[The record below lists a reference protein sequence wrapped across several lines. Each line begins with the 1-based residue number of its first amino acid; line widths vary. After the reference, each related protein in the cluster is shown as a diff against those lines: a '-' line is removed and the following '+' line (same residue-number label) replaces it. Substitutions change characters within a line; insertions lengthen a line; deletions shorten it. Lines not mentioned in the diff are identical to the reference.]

1 MGDDDRSMLE
11 SQRRGTW
18 PVVDRK
24 TPYYD
29 ESVPRG
35 GECGGTVSWLQ
46 HGGALGPSEDKHPTA
61 TMTATSADDDLV
73 VSVPPASLFAK
84 VPWLVRPS
92 PGINYNFVVYMYL
105 AGSVLALL
113 LFLLEK
119 QILEPL
125 LLADENDNHNITTN
139 HTSTNDSDDA
149 ESEDG
154 GGDAWKEF
162 AKGMQGMH
170 FIFDPFVPCLF
181 WSLIVRYHW
190 LKKTTS
196 ECQEKK
202 EN

>member
-1 MGDDDRSMLE
+1 ML
-11 SQRRGTW
+11 RG
-18 PVVDRK
+18 
-24 TPYYD
+24 
-29 ESVPRG
+29 SVGARG
-35 GECGGTVSWLQ
+35 VGSNTAEP
-46 HGGALGPSEDKHPTA
+46 HGPTA
-61 TMTATSADDDLV
+61 RRLASHRDMTATSADDDLV

-105 AGSVLALL
+105 AGSVLASL

-125 LLADENDNHNITTN
+125 LLAGDHDNDHDNDIIATN
-139 HTSTNDSDDA
+139 HTSTNESDNA
-149 ESEDG
+149 ESED

>member
-1 MGDDDRSMLE
+1 VEQGE
-11 SQRRGTW
+11 
-18 PVVDRK
+18 
-24 TPYYD
+24 
-29 ESVPRG
+29 PRG
-35 GECGGTVSWLQ
+35 ASISSREKSSTYFNMS
-46 HGGALGPSEDKHPTA
+46 
-61 TMTATSADDDLV
+61 ATSVDGDLV
-73 VSVPPASLFAK
+73 VSVPPASLFSK

-92 PGINYNFVVYMYL
+92 PGINYNFVIYMYL

-125 LLADENDNHNITTN
+125 LLVAGDDDHDNHNIDTN
-139 HTSTNDSDDA
+139 DTSTRDSVDA
-149 ESEDG
+149 ENGD

-190 LKKTTS
+190 LKKTKAD
-196 ECQEKK
+196 CQEKK
-202 EN
+202 DN

>member
-1 MGDDDRSMLE
+1 MESGGCQTELFRDSLRTLPSM
-11 SQRRGTW
+11 S
-18 PVVDRK
+18 
-24 TPYYD
+24 
-29 ESVPRG
+29 
-35 GECGGTVSWLQ
+35 
-46 HGGALGPSEDKHPTA
+46 
-61 TMTATSADDDLV
+61 ATSDVDGDLV

-84 VPWLVRPS
+84 VPWIVRPS

-113 LFLLEK
+113 LFFLEK

-125 LLADENDNHNITTN
+125 LLADGDDDHKIDTND
-139 HTSTNDSDDA
+139 TSTRDSDDV
-149 ESEDG
+149 ENGD

-190 LKKTTS
+190 LKKTKS
-196 ECQEKK
+196 DCEKK
-202 EN
+202 DN

>member
-1 MGDDDRSMLE
+1 MIDEEE
-11 SQRRGTW
+11 SSSSKQSAAART
-18 PVVDRK
+18 RK
-24 TPYYD
+24 RL
-29 ESVPRG
+29 S
-35 GECGGTVSWLQ
+35 
-46 HGGALGPSEDKHPTA
+46 
-61 TMTATSADDDLV
+61 ATSADDDLV